1 MWSLTWRIEYILL
14 FRKGNKDIEKA
25 IAVVGLDNIST
36 TNLAKTYTSVNFKE
50 SSYSQLI
57 SNVSRDCWLLHT
69 KPFIVKK
76 KYMQMRILCK
86 FKEKRNIR
94 KLEQH
99 KRNLKPQNQLWAV
112 DISTILFSTFVPN
125 NIFLPDIAL
134 TTRSPKIV
142 NQRRNPQDLKIK
154 SNNTP
159 TNNIYE

>member
-1 MWSLTWRIEYILL
+1 MIFFLISRIQMWSLTWRIEYILL

-86 FKEKRNIR
+86 FKEKRNI
-94 KLEQH
+94 KNWSSTKEIWNH
-99 KRNLKPQNQLWAV
+99 KINRSL
-112 DISTILFSTFVPN
+112 S
-125 NIFLPDIAL
+125 IFLQFYLVFCVPDNKLIPNIRGLAV
-134 TTRSPKIV
+134 K
-142 NQRRNPQDLKIK
+142 NPVEMPLC
-154 SNNTP
+154 
-159 TNNIYE
+159 

>member
-1 MWSLTWRIEYILL
+1 MIFFLISRIQMWSLTWRIEYILL

-76 KYMQMRILCK
+76 KIYANAYIMQIQRK
-86 FKEKRNIR
+86 KEYK
-94 KLEQH
+94 KLEQY
-99 KRNLKPQNQLWAV
+99 KRNLKPQNQLLDV
-112 DISTILFSTFVPN
+112 DISTILFS
-125 NIFLPDIAL
+125 IFC
-134 TTRSPKIV
+134 S
-142 NQRRNPQDLKIK
+142 Q
-154 SNNTP
+154 
-159 TNNIYE
+159 

>member
-1 MWSLTWRIEYILL
+1 MVYFLPSPLGLVWSTHSRFSKIYKLGTKRFVFCWQWIFSVNEYKCKIYEWYFFPSWFIQMWYLTWRIEYILL

-86 FKEKRNIR
+86 FKEKGI
-94 KLEQH
+94 
-99 KRNLKPQNQLWAV
+99 
-112 DISTILFSTFVPN
+112 
-125 NIFLPDIAL
+125 
-134 TTRSPKIV
+134 
-142 NQRRNPQDLKIK
+142 
-154 SNNTP
+154 
-159 TNNIYE
+159 

>member
-1 MWSLTWRIEYILL
+1 MLSPLGLVWSPHSRLSKIYKLGTNHFIFWWQWIFSGNEYKCKIYERYFFASWRIQMWSLTWRIEYILL
-14 FRKGNKDIEKA
+14 FRKRNRDIEKA

-86 FKEKRNIR
+86 FKGKRNIR
-94 KLEQH
+94 NWSTTKEIWNH
-99 KRNLKPQNQLWAV
+99 KINC
-112 DISTILFSTFVPN
+112 
-125 NIFLPDIAL
+125 
-134 TTRSPKIV
+134 
-142 NQRRNPQDLKIK
+142 
-154 SNNTP
+154 
-159 TNNIYE
+159 